1 MNIYVGNDK
10 EYQTIQAAVDSL
22 GEVIYEDTHIYV
34 DSGIY
39 KEYVKMRNKRGY
51 TITISGSKDGELTN
65 VKGFEI
71 LDVNLLLKIEN
82 FKFVWS
88 DTIIDEQAVVRFSRC
103 NYASLD
109 NLIFEG
115 KAREGNNG
123 QGIYTVEFD
132 GSIGAIHN
140 SYFNNQLTCIYAK
153 NGSQIRVDGNNTHS
167 NNPSN
172 YFLFSQSAIIHY
184 LGGVSLPS
192 GTTNKE
198 YKAGRIFT

>member
-71 LDVNLLLKIEN
+71 LDVNLYGVI
-82 FKFVWS
+82 
-88 DTIIDEQAVVRFSRC
+88 
-103 NYASLD
+103 
-109 NLIFEG
+109 
-115 KAREGNNG
+115 
-123 QGIYTVEFD
+123 
-132 GSIGAIHN
+132 
-140 SYFNNQLTCIYAK
+140 QL
-153 NGSQIRVDGNNTHS
+153 
-167 NNPSN
+167 PM
-172 YFLFSQSAIIHY
+172 
-184 LGGVSLPS
+184 
-192 GTTNKE
+192 NKQ
-198 YKAGRIFT
+198 